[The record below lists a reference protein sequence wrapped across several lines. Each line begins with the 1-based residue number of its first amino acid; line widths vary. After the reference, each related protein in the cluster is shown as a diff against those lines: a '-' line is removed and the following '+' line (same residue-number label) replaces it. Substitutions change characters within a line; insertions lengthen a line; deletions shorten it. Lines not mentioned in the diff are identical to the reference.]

1 MKNKKGDVVMIAL
14 IVAIVAITTWVIVW
28 MFAKKSQTPVQQVST
43 VQPSTPVVQTQPTT
57 LNTQTSATQSAP
69 VDKAVGLQ
77 TYQND
82 EYGFKFQYPQ
92 DWIIDGTDN
101 LTKNCNNAKDV
112 CNFVKPQKQ
121 TNCTDSM
128 NGSLTCLDGIKF
140 GIIDNP
146 KKMWINDFLEE
157 TYGWTQDSGII
168 TGYGDYEHGYEIKK
182 TELGN
187 GYVYK
192 FTETSGADG
201 SEVSHY
207 WITLGSEH
215 FFVIK
220 GVHLSDDEKN
230 VLEKVVSSFAFLD
243 NSIGN
248 KANWETYKNTNCV
261 DSGKGFDYYH
271 RGKTVGIYDNAS
283 TISGF
288 GLEMGII
295 KDTTRDNVAQP
306 ETGMIRSIY
315 WDTCTGKTQL
325 NEGYCKNGKIW
336 AVGYDCPNGCKDGA
350 CKK

>member
-1 MKNKKGDVVMIAL
+1 MKNKKGNVAVIAL
-14 IVAIVAITTWVIVW
+14 IVVIVIITAGVVGW
-28 MFAKKSQTPVQQVST
+28 MFAKKQQISTPQAMMSQPGTPVA
-43 VQPSTPVVQTQPTT
+43 QTQPTT
-57 LNTQTSATQSAP
+57 LSA
-69 VDKAVGLQ
+69 DKAVGLQ

-92 DWIIDGTDN
+92 DWTIDTADN
-101 LTKNCNNAKDV
+101 SVNGCNGGKDV

-121 TNCTDSM
+121 KNCTDSR

-140 GIIDNP
+140 GIINNP
-146 KKMWINDFLEE
+146 KKLWINYFLENV
-157 TYGWTQDSGII
+157 YGWTQDSGII

-182 TELGN
+182 VELGN

-192 FTETSGADG
+192 FTETSGTDG

-220 GVHLSDDEKN
+220 GVHLIEDEKT

-243 NSIGN
+243 NSNGN
-248 KANWETYKNTNCV
+248 KANWETYKNTNCI

-271 RGKTVGIYDNAS
+271 RGKTIGIYDNAS

-295 KDTTRDNVAQP
+295 KDTTKDNVAQP

-325 NEGYCKNGKIW
+325 NEGYCKDGKIW
-336 AVGYDCPNGCKDGA
+336 AAGTDCPNGCKDGA